1 MEYVAGQSLRE
12 RWRESLSTEQTI
24 EIIAQVAS
32 ALAVAHNSG
41 IVHRDIKPENII
53 LASSNHAKVLDFGI
67 AKVVHCIW
75 KTFSAHAMEVSAVFA
90 RANPLRHLAAFA
102 VKPIQR
108 RAQRSTGVTI
118 LRRFCYCD
126 YRDYSYRNA

>member
-75 KTFSAHAMEVSAVFA
+75 KTFSAHAMESFCCIRAGESAPTSGCF
-90 RANPLRHLAAFA
+90 
-102 VKPIQR
+102 
-108 RAQRSTGVTI
+108 RSKTN
-118 LRRFCYCD
+118 
-126 YRDYSYRNA
+126 SA